1 MQAHPSSRV
10 RRRRD
15 PSTKTTRPTHRPRR
29 DRIHRGR
36 GAPAARETGEARRAA
51 AELRALPARWLSAL
65 RTVDVEV
72 HERAAQLYDELHA
85 VANRVG
91 RLLET
96 PGVRLPPIR
105 LQAPTSRRQA
115 VPREVRGAQIRVAA
129 DRLAGLVDG
138 LSARDWRTSGTV
150 GDSPI
155 TIGQLVASPL
165 HSSHRLLAFTRAP
178 RPMIEPAAFGVPD
191 ARAEHARHLS
201 LVS

>member
-15 PSTKTTRPTHRPRR
+15 PSTKATRPIRRPRR
-29 DRIHRGR
+29 DRIHRGHA
-36 GAPAARETGEARRAA
+36 APGRARAA
-51 AELRALPARWLSAL
+51 AELRSLPARWLSAL
-65 RTVDVEV
+65 RTADIGV

-91 RLLET
+91 RLLEA
-96 PGVRLPPIR
+96 PGARLAPVR

-115 VPREVRGAQIRVAA
+115 VPREVRGAQIRIAA

-138 LSARDWRTSGTV
+138 LSAGDWRISGTV

-155 TIGQLVASPL
+155 TIGELVAAPL
-165 HSSHRLLAFTRAP
+165 QSSHRLLALTSPA
-178 RPMIEPAAFGVPD
+178 RPMIEPDFGVPGPRT
-191 ARAEHARHLS
+191 ARVPQLS